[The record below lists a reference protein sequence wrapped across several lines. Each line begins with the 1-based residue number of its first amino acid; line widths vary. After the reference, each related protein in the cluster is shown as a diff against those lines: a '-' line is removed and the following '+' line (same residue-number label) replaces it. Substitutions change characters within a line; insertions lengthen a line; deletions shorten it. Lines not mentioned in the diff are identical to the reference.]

1 MKKLLF
7 ISLAAFVLSSCN
19 GGKTED
25 TEAVAVDSTAVQVDS
40 LSVSD
45 STVVDS
51 IK

>member
-7 ISLAAFVLSSCN
+7 ISLVAFFLSSCN
-19 GGKTED
+19 RGKTED
-25 TEAVAVDSTAVQVDS
+25 TEVVEADSAAVQVDS